1 MLRIERRLCILM
13 SQPAAD
19 AVVLL
24 DKQGGI
30 ATVTLNRPTKLNALN
45 RELRTA
51 FCHTM
56 QALRDDESIGVVIIT
71 GAGRGFCAG
80 LDLKELG
87 ADAALETGAVVRD
100 VTNISFVSV
109 IEDMTVPVIA
119 AVNGFAIT
127 GGFELALACDLMIA
141 GESAQFADTHARVGV
156 MPGGGMSARL
166 PRAIGIRKAKEMSL
180 TGNYLSARDA
190 ERLGLVNRVVPDDRL
205 LVEARELANQILSSD
220 QNLVRQMKRL
230 YDLTTRATLGDALRI
245 EQETFRAFNSSSKL
259 SDFDRRRE
267 SVIERGRSQ
276 TRS

>member
-1 MLRIERRLCILM
+1 M
-13 SQPAAD
+13 SESAAES
-19 AVVLL
+19 VVLL
-24 DKQGGI
+24 ARDGALAI
-30 ATVTLNRPTKLNALN
+30 VTLNRPTKLNALN
-45 RELRTA
+45 RELRTE

-56 QALRDDESIGVVIIT
+56 QALRDDQSVGVVIIT

-87 ADAALETGAVVRD
+87 ADSNRESGAVVRD
-100 VTNISFVSV
+100 TTNVSFVSV

-127 GGFELALACDLMIA
+127 GGFELALACDIMLA
-141 GESAQFADTHARVGV
+141 AESAQFADTHARVGV

-166 PRAIGIRKAKEMSL
+166 PRAVGLRKAKELSL
-180 TGNYLSARDA
+180 TGNYLSAREA

-205 LVEARELANQILSSD
+205 LTEARELAGQILSGD
-220 QNLVRQMKRL
+220 QNFVRQMKQL
-230 YDLTTRATLGDALRI
+230 YDRTSRTTLEDALRI

-267 SVIERGRSQ
+267 AVMQRGRSQ